1 MERQRSFSQEAD
13 QKIQTANWYCT
24 VWLLFPGLDMI
35 RALIFKKAGIC
46 QSRISV
52 AWKHRRVSGFCLTQ
66 LKKIRQ
72 TKAKRCP
79 VPRGTHEKR
88 SAHECLPCFRRIFAI
103 EIIRGNK
110 TNQEPMN
117 KLDSGREIQKSKL
130 HTQKISLEFHEH
142 KVY

>member
-1 MERQRSFSQEAD
+1 
-13 QKIQTANWYCT
+13 
-24 VWLLFPGLDMI
+24 MI

-52 AWKHRRVSGFCLTQ
+52 AWKHRRISGFCLTQ

-103 EIIRGNK
+103 EIIRDTK
-110 TNQEPMN
+110 K

-130 HTQKISLEFHEH
+130 HTQKISLEFHVP